1 MTDGRRIPAQPGSQR
16 AVSRRPDRQ
25 ACRTGDGISYL
36 GYGQPVGTDVLGEF
50 GCTKPLEM
58 FVQVLDRPAPAPVLS
73 SQTAPGQPPPHSRR
87 LSQQGEMAHR
97 EAILPQGADD
107 LPDTLTWNWLT
118 AALVRSLPGDWWY
131 PGGQGHGVATTTAT
145 PRPHP
150 RYPLT

>member
-1 MTDGRRIPAQPGSQR
+1 M
-16 AVSRRPDRQ
+16 
-25 ACRTGDGISYL
+25 
-36 GYGQPVGTDVLGEF
+36 
-50 GCTKPLEM
+50 
-58 FVQVLDRPAPAPVLS
+58 
-73 SQTAPGQPPPHSRR
+73 
-87 LSQQGEMAHR
+87 HR

-131 PGGQGHGVATTTAT
+131 PGGQGHGAATATATTTAT